1 MENDDFLTIEDLSRA
16 AKCTWRTARNRLDAA
31 NIRPVKSTKKSEWY
45 ERTPALRAVCF
56 PEGRDLETLDKLLN
70 FIGEVLVP
78 KLFGSQSHFLRY
90 TIGALRERGCTKAEA
105 LQHLG
110 AMQVMFAET
119 IERDVL
125 PGTLMMG
132 KCDWWQL
139 AGEISEET
147 GMTGLPLMEEY
158 VKRHWPEKPAE

>member
-1 MENDDFLTIEDLSRA
+1 
-16 AKCTWRTARNRLDAA
+16 
-31 NIRPVKSTKKSEWY
+31 
-45 ERTPALRAVCF
+45 
-56 PEGRDLETLDKLLN
+56 
-70 FIGEVLVP
+70 
-78 KLFGSQSHFLRY
+78 
-90 TIGALRERGCTKAEA
+90 
-105 LQHLG
+105 
-110 AMQVMFAET
+110 MQVMFAET